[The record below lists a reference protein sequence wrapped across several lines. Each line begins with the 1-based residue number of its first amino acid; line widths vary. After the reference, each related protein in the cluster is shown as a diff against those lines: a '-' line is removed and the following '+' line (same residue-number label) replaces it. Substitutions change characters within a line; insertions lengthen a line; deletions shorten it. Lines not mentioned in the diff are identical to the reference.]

1 LSGLSRRRSSI
12 RTVRATA
19 LEAGKGIELET
30 RVGRVEVLL
39 KDIQAAV
46 DVLNKRTAAVQA
58 HLDHLS
64 ARVDRR

>member
-1 LSGLSRRRSSI
+1 V
-12 RTVRATA
+12 RTTA

-30 RVGRVEVLL
+30 RVGRFEVLL
-39 KDIQAAV
+39 KDIRAAV